1 MSGTSAGSMIM
12 CSPIYGNGITYGHLY
27 FANKVG
33 LARKNVS
40 DGGVN
45 GTGLSDTRN
54 GTSGLQY
61 GDNGGIMP
69 GFNMVPFLSDTH
81 FDNRGRL
88 GRIIPALI
96 QLKMDLGVGVD

>member
-1 MSGTSAGSMIM
+1 
-12 CSPIYGNGITYGHLY
+12 
-27 FANKVG
+27 
-33 LARKNVS
+33 
-40 DGGVN
+40 
-45 GTGLSDTRN
+45 
-54 GTSGLQY
+54 
-61 GDNGGIMP
+61 MP

>member
-1 MSGTSAGSMIM
+1 MTLIQKRALNNSAILSGTSAGSMIM

-33 LARKNVS
+33 LAAKNVS
-40 DGGVN
+40 DGRVN

-61 GDNGGIMP
+61 
-69 GFNMVPFLSDTH
+69 
-81 FDNRGRL
+81 
-88 GRIIPALI
+88 
-96 QLKMDLGVGVD
+96 